1 MAKNK
6 LFKDLDVSNSVSR
19 SGFDLSQNVK
29 FTAKAGELL
38 PVFHR
43 TMMPGDKF
51 RINLSHFTR
60 TRPLNSSAFTTIRE
74 YFDFFFVP
82 YRLLWKNANQV
93 LSKNQN
99 NSVVALSATSNL
111 PVSETL
117 PYLNMVIMYRMP
129 TDPLFSVDG
138 PGYIQKL
145 FDYENEFGFNR
156 GVNAIKL
163 LNYLGY
169 CYFPNNQ
176 ISVYRDG
183 TITGS
188 PFAQRLSRVSILPLL
203 AYNKIYYDYFRN
215 TQWEDNQPYNYN
227 VDYMG
232 ASTMWHVDTDGNADF
247 WANPTMFD
255 LKYSNYPKDLF
266 FGLLPDS
273 QFGDPATIDVQENED
288 NPTSL
293 PVLGSGGEDVEA
305 VSGTLYKLDGNQYNG
320 ALKVL
325 TSQLSSEFNILQLRK
340 ASALQKY
347 REIIGSG
354 SLDYTAIIRKIF
366 NDEVPQELSQQ
377 CMYLGGISS
386 TIKINDVDNANLTG
400 DNLPTTKGKAIG
412 SQEREYIEFDCQGDF
427 GVIMCLY
434 HCQPVIDY
442 ALNAFHFDLL
452 KTEVDDFA
460 NPVFDKLG
468 FQELPYYFLDNSYG
482 LDVRDPFVGYTSRYF
497 DYKTSIDQTLGDFRG
512 SISNWIAP
520 VNLKYLAD
528 YNTGQGAFK
537 INSTFF
543 RVNPHIL
550 DPIFNG
556 DVTDDLTSDQFWV
569 SANFEI
575 SAVRPL
581 DYLGVPF

>member
-19 SGFDLSQNVK
+19 NGFDLSQNVK

-38 PVFHR
+38 PIFHR
-43 TMMPGDKF
+43 TLMPGDRF
-51 RINLSHFTR
+51 RINVSHFTR
-60 TRPLNSSAFTTIRE
+60 TRPLNTSAFTTIRE

-82 YRLLWKNANQV
+82 YRLLWRNANQV
-93 LSKNQN
+93 LSKNLN
-99 NSVVALSATSNL
+99 NPVAALSATSNL

-117 PYLNMVIMYRMP
+117 PYLNMAIMYRFP
-129 TDPLFSVDG
+129 NDASFSSDG

-145 FDYENEFGFNR
+145 FEYENEFGFNR
-156 GVNAIKL
+156 GSNAIKL

-169 CYFPNNQ
+169 CYFPNDQ

-183 TITGS
+183 TLPRS
-188 PFAQRLSRVSILPLL
+188 PFTSRPNRVSILPLL

-232 ASTMWHVDTDGNADF
+232 ATTQWHVDVNTNPDY

-273 QFGDPATIDVQENED
+273 QFGDPAEVDITEQTPLYFDVVGED
-288 NPTSL
+288 GQPITSL
-293 PVLGSGGEDVEA
+293 
-305 VSGTLYKLDGNQYNG
+305 DGDLIESNYAKYTG
-320 ALKVL
+320 ALKTL
-325 TSQLSSEFNILQLRK
+325 TSELSQSFNILQLRK
-340 ASALQKY
+340 ANALQKY

-354 SLDYTAIIRKIF
+354 SLDYTAIIRKVF
-366 NDEVPQELSQQ
+366 NDEVPQQLSQQ

-386 TIKINDVDNANLTG
+386 TIKINDVDNQNLAGENELTVRG
-400 DNLPTTKGKAIG
+400 KGIG
-412 SQEREYIEFDCQGDF
+412 SQEREFIEFDCQGDF

-442 ALNAFHFDLL
+442 ALNAFHFDTL
-452 KTEVDDFA
+452 KVESDDFA
-460 NPVFDKLG
+460 NPVFDRLG
-468 FQELPYYFLDNSYG
+468 FQELPYYYLDNSFG
-482 LDVRDPFVGYTSRYF
+482 LDVREPFVGYTSRYF

-512 SISNWIAP
+512 SIANWIAP
-520 VNLKYLAD
+520 VNLDYLAD
-528 YNTGQGAFK
+528 YNNGGVFR

-550 DPIFNG
+550 DPIFTG
-556 DVTDDLTSDQFWV
+556 DVTDDLDSDQFWI